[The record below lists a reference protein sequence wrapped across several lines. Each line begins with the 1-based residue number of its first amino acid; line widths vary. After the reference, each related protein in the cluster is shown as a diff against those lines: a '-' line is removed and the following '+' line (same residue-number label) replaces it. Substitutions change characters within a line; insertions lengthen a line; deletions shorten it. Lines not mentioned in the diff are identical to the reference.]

1 MHEVDNIIYSFGG
14 HNLTKKTNP
23 PPPSTPPKKKKK
35 KKKKRKKPVIHL
47 GCHLHALFSVGCHG
61 FEFLKFHSVTDDDIM
76 TTGSF
81 KGK

>member
-14 HNLTKKTNP
+14 HKLSKQTIP
-23 PPPSTPPKKKKK
+23 PHPPHTHKKKK

-47 GCHLHALFSVGCHG
+47 GCHLHALFSVECHG

>member
-1 MHEVDNIIYSFGG
+1 MKLTISFTHLEVISYQNKQS
-14 HNLTKKTNP
+14 P
-23 PPPSTPPKKKKK
+23 PHPPHTHKKK

-47 GCHLHALFSVGCHG
+47 GCHLHALFSVECHG

>member
-1 MHEVDNIIYSFGG
+1 MKLTISFTHLEVISYQNKQSP
-14 HNLTKKTNP
+14 LTLHTH
-23 PPPSTPPKKKKK
+23 KKKK

>member
-1 MHEVDNIIYSFGG
+1 MHEVDSIIYSFGG
-14 HNLTKKTNP
+14 HKLSKQTI
-23 PPPSTPPKKKKK
+23 PPSPSTHTKKKK
-35 KKKKRKKPVIHL
+35 KKKKRKKHVIHL